1 MWQTFVI
8 WRMMNAQLPV
18 FNPFRKLLKLKLDHS
33 KLSDAPKWWQR
44 ASTWIPTQ
52 ILGCLIGLG
61 IMFMTVWLSLLCI
74 VLVTPFVFVFF
85 TSLPALMFTGC
96 VVMGGY
102 LSLKISNKLGKVR
115 LSGIYDLIGV
125 TSYGDQQSMWLI
137 GRTVYKDMMWLK
149 DTRIMMT
156 NTILI
161 MIGFLMLMTVLGFI
175 SSIATPATSTIN
187 FLFLQTIL
195 GLAFLLIA
203 VYLSFVHAMV
213 MGYLVALWSVH
224 IITDNLSRSVSV
236 VASFI
241 GIQLGV
247 YILAYVLL
255 AISLPNVYATMRWES
270 FFTLGFLQVVG
281 LAIIHDVSVR
291 LMLRFLA
298 RQTGLPYS
306 DWRSEVGI

>member
-8 WRMMNAQLPV
+8 WRVMNAPLPV
-18 FNPFRKLLKLKLDHS
+18 FNPFRRLLKLKLTHKPS
-33 KLSDAPKWWQR
+33 SDTPTVWQR
-44 ASTWIPTQ
+44 IFNWIPTQ
-52 ILGCLIGLG
+52 ILSCLVGLAVL
-61 IMFMTVWLSLLCI
+61 IMTVWLSLLCI
-74 VLVTPFVFVFF
+74 VLVTPFVFIFF
-85 TSLPALMFTGC
+85 GSLPALMFTGC
-96 VVMGGY
+96 VITGGY

-137 GRTVYKDMMWLK
+137 GRTIYKDMMWLK

-161 MIGFLMLMTVLGFI
+161 IIGFLVLMTVLGFI
-175 SSIATPATSTIN
+175 SSIATPATSAIN
-187 FLFLQTIL
+187 LLFLQTVI
-195 GLAFLLIA
+195 GLAFLMIA

-224 IITDNLSRSVSV
+224 ITTDSLNRSISV

-247 YILAYVLL
+247 YILAYLLL
-255 AISLPNVYATMRWES
+255 AIGLPNFYDTMRWDT

-281 LAIIHDVSVR
+281 LAIIHDLSVR
-291 LMLRFLA
+291 VM
-298 RQTGLPYS
+298 
-306 DWRSEVGI
+306 